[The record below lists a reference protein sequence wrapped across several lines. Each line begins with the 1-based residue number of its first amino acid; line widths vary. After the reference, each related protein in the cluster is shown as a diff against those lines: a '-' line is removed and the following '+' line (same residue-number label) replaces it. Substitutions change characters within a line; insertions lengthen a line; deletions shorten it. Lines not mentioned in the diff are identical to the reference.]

1 MFTSIYLLYMKE
13 LFKAMLLLFLGTAF
27 TKAVSAQSNTSQ
39 SVMVE
44 GKKMA
49 YKTSNLANRKAGEPI
64 LVFEAGLGGG
74 TFDPILPLLP
84 NHIAS
89 IQYERSGIGSSE
101 PDSRIVTDSQ
111 VVARLHGLLQTLAI
125 QPPYLLV
132 GHSMGGPYIRLF
144 AAQYPDEVCGLVFS
158 DPTDFMLTEQEDEH
172 AKVVSQSK
180 TSYQQITKIIME
192 QMSKNKNSSAGAHI
206 DAARALTSISK
217 GYFHEYR
224 TLPPLK
230 KEIAATVIIS
240 YNKNIELPDEE
251 LDRKLNLGINF
262 KAWWKEYDELRIQRY
277 AALLKD
283 NDHSM
288 LVLLPKYSHGIY
300 YQNPQL
306 VAKLIQDNFN
316 SYKKE

>member
-1 MFTSIYLLYMKE
+1 MKD

-27 TKAVSAQSNTSQ
+27 AKAVYAQPNTNQ
-39 SVMVE
+39 MVMVE
-44 GKKMA
+44 GKKMV

-74 TFDPILPLLP
+74 TFDPILPLLSS
-84 NHIAS
+84 HIAS
-89 IQYERSGIGSSE
+89 IQYERSGIGGSE
-101 PDSRIVTDSQ
+101 LDSRIMTDGQ
-111 VVARLHGLLQTLAI
+111 VVARLHGLLHTLAI

-132 GHSMGGPYIRLF
+132 GHSIGGPYIRLF

-158 DPTDFMLTEQEDEH
+158 DPTDFMLTAQEDEH
-172 AKVVSQSK
+172 AKLVSQSK
-180 TSYQQITKIIME
+180 TSYQQISKIIME
-192 QMSKNKNSSAGAHI
+192 QMSKSKSSSAGAHI
-206 DAARALTSISK
+206 DAARALASNSK

-230 KEIAATVIIS
+230 QEIAVTVIIS
-240 YNKNIELPDEE
+240 YNKNIELPDED
-251 LDRKLNLGINF
+251 LNRKLNLGINF
-262 KAWWKEYDELRIQRY
+262 KAWWKEYDELRIQHY

-283 NDHSM
+283 NDNSM
-288 LVLLPKYSHGIY
+288 LILLPKYSHGIY

-316 SYKKE
+316 SHKKE

>member
-64 LVFEAGLGGG
+64 LVFEAGLGG
-74 TFDPILPLLP
+74 
-84 NHIAS
+84 
-89 IQYERSGIGSSE
+89 
-101 PDSRIVTDSQ
+101 
-111 VVARLHGLLQTLAI
+111 
-125 QPPYLLV
+125 
-132 GHSMGGPYIRLF
+132 PYIRLF
-144 AAQYPDEVCGLVFS
+144 AAQYPDEVRGLVFS

-262 KAWWKEYDELRIQRY
+262 KAWWKEYDELRIQHY